1 MNVRTESMNEIDLR
15 WYESQLTQMIKYR
28 RNVEEVDPWLKVP
41 IHTAA
46 MCWQMMEK
54 THNDLMTGDLTLL
67 ESGSM
72 GQVKTVVNPLLA
84 SYKELQRTMLL
95 HYKAIGLS
103 FDVDPERM
111 TKNATKDGREDNDP
125 MEAYMKSLYK

>member
-1 MNVRTESMNEIDLR
+1 MKDLD
-15 WYESQLTQMIKYR
+15 WYENQLTQMVKFR
-28 RNVEEVDPWLKVP
+28 RNVESVDPWLEIP

-46 MCWQMMEK
+46 MNWQTMEK
-54 THNDLMTGDLTLL
+54 VHQEIMKGDLTLL

-84 SYKELQRTMLL
+84 QYKELQRTMLL

-111 TKNATKDGREDNDP
+111 TKSATKDGREDNDP
-125 MEAYMKSLYK
+125 MEAYMKSLYR

>member
-1 MNVRTESMNEIDLR
+1 MDWFQT
-15 WYESQLTQMIKYR
+15 
-28 RNVEEVDPWLKVP
+28 
-41 IHTAA
+41 
-46 MCWQMMEK
+46 CFQMMER
-54 THNDLMTGDLTLL
+54 THNNLMTGDLTLL
-67 ESGSM
+67 EAGSM

-111 TKNATKDGREDNDP
+111 TKTGAKDGREENDP
-125 MEAYMKSLYK
+125 MAEYMKSLYK